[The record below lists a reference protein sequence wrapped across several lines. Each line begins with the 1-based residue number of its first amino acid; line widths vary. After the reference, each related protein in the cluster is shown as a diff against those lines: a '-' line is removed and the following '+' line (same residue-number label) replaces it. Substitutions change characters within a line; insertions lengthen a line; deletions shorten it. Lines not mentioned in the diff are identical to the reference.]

1 MRLCTLVLA
10 ALVGLAGSQAH
21 AAHGYALWDDLKYPA
36 GFSAFD
42 YVNPDAPK
50 GGELRL
56 VSNLRYSTFDKYNPF
71 TLKGSPPAYLA
82 DLMFETLLYA
92 PMDETASAYLL
103 LAAACRFAVAEG
115 FQADGC
121 SAKYRRLAGVAA
133 G

>member
-10 ALVGLAGSQAH
+10 ALVGLAGSPAH

-92 PMDETASAYLL
+92 PMDETASAYGL
-103 LAAACRFAVAEG
+103 LAEDVEVPPDRLSAV
-115 FQADGC
+115 F
-121 SAKYRRLAGVAA
+121 RLRS
-133 G
+133 